1 MCLVGVLGCRAEDM
15 AENDAKLLSKPDAP
29 VECPK
34 IRFKDAIPQIVASLA
49 INLIIV
55 QVGVNV
61 SFSSILIPQLSL
73 SESDIKIDL
82 DSSSNLASIV
92 TVATAA
98 GALACGPLM
107 DHFGRVRLAIF
118 ICAPFTAA
126 WLLIVLSR
134 HLYMI
139 YAARVLSGF
148 CGGV

>member
-1 MCLVGVLGCRAEDM
+1 MLVCCCRAEDM
-15 AENDAKLLSKPDAP
+15 AENDAKLLSKPDVP

-34 IRFKDAIPQIVASLA
+34 IRFKDAVPQIIACLA

-55 QVGVNV
+55 QVGINV
-61 SFSSILIPQLSL
+61 SFSSILIPQLTL

-92 TVATAA
+92 TVATAV